1 MNTSKWGGKYAL
13 GACGTVCGLPVRLS
27 KLSNF
32 MVAYACEKIGVS
44 TNNQMKSQLI
54 GTRNDDSATMSW
66 EAGASVAHGQSLY
79 GAISNL
85 VYSTW
90 GPDEKVI
97 RIWPNSQRPTNYAPP
112 SSFGDPDFQFT
123 SPGFMFLTDP

>member
-1 MNTSKWGGKYAL
+1 
-13 GACGTVCGLPVRLS
+13 
-27 KLSNF
+27 
-32 MVAYACEKIGVS
+32 MVGYACEKIGV
-44 TNNQMKSQLI
+44 TADNQMKSQLI

-66 EAGASVAHGQSLY
+66 EAGVNVAKGQSLFC
-79 GAISNL
+79 AISNL

-97 RIWPNSQRPTNYAPP
+97 RLWPNSLKPTNYTTP

-123 SPGFMFLTDP
+123 SPGFLFLQDP